1 MAPDRPTADSSDR
14 PSALIS
20 PAHIDDLPGIMALLE
35 AQRLPR
41 AEIERWVDTAVVARE
56 DGLVV
61 ACAAIEDYGAA
72 GLLRSVAVADARR
85 NTGLGIR
92 ITEAALEVARARG
105 MRTIYLLTETAAG
118 FFPRFGF
125 RPVSRD
131 EVAPAVRQSVE
142 FTGACPASAQAMMKD
157 L

>member
-1 MAPDRPTADSSDR
+1 MTPDHLPAASSDR
-14 PSALIS
+14 PFVS
-20 PAHIDDLPGIMALLE
+20 PARADDLPAIVALLE

-41 AEIERWVDTAVVARE
+41 AEIERWVETTVVARE
-56 DGLVV
+56 DGRVV
-61 ACAAIEDYGAA
+61 ACAAIEGYGAA

-92 ITEAALEVARARG
+92 ITEAALEVAHARG

-142 FTGACPASAQAMMKD
+142 FTSACPASAQAMVKD